1 MSIILD
7 DLNFPEGPCFDSKGN
22 IWLVEKDAGNLVL
35 VSDNDY
41 KRYNVGGAPNGIAID
56 ENDLVWFCD
65 SKQNSIRAFDPISKT
80 TATIVNEYESGTL
93 KMPNDLAFDRSGNLL
108 FTCPGDTLEDNTGYI
123 CCLSTNK
130 KLSKIFEGMYY
141 PNGLALNKEQTQLF
155 VAETGTQ
162 KIWSF
167 EWNADAKQLS
177 NKTLFVE
184 TGGSIGPDGIAF
196 DQDGNLYVAVY
207 GSGKVKVWDKNG
219 VLKEEI
225 DSRGKNPT
233 NCVLDPSGKK
243 GLIITEAEKGLLVQH
258 QTKKRGII

>member
-7 DLNFPEGPCFDSKGN
+7 DLKFPEGPCFDSIGN
-22 IWLVEKDAGNLVL
+22 IWLVEKDAGNLVFI
-35 VSDNDY
+35 SDNDC
-41 KRYNVGGAPNGIAID
+41 KRFNVGGAPNGIAID

-65 SKQNSIRAFDPISKT
+65 SKQNSIRTFDPISQT
-80 TATIVNEYESGTL
+80 TSTIVNEYKNSAL

-108 FTCPGDTLEDNTGYI
+108 FTCPGDSLEDSTGYI
-123 CCLSTNK
+123 CCLSADK

-141 PNGLALNKEQTQLF
+141 PNGLVLNQEQTQLF

-162 KIWSF
+162 KIWKF
-167 EWNADAKQLS
+167 EWNTDTKQLS
-177 NKTLFVE
+177 NKTLFAE

-196 DQDGNLYVAVY
+196 DEDGNLYVAVY

-225 DSRGKNPT
+225 SSSGNNPT
-233 NCVLDPSGKK
+233 NCALDPSGKK
-243 GLIITEAEKGLLVQH
+243 GLIITEAENGILVQL